1 MEQLTVRKAVLTDL
15 DVLLGFEQGI
25 IQAERP
31 FDSTL
36 DKDPISYYDLKL
48 LIKAEDAEVLVCEVN
63 GHIVGSGYAKVMEA
77 KPYLDHNA
85 YCYLGFMY
93 TVPSYRG
100 KGVNAVIIDGLKKWA
115 LTRGLNEIRL
125 TVYTDN
131 EPAIRSY
138 EKAGFEKHL
147 IEMRLREDIT

>member
-77 KPYLDHNA
+77 KPYLDHSA

-138 EKAGFEKHL
+138 EKAGFKKHL